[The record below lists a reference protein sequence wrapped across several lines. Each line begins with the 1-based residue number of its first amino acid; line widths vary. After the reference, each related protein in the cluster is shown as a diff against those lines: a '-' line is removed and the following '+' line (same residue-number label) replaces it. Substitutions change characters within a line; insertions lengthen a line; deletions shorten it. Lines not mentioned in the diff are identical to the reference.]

1 MEKTEIRLMVD
12 GHVHIYDCYDLEK
25 FFDRAVKNMNHFYHT
40 LYPGESQSEKILLL
54 TEGKKNNFFSRFK
67 KDRGFSNDSG
77 YHFLDT
83 KEDISLVLARNN
95 KPLCYL
101 LKGRQIV
108 TKENLEVLL
117 VASGQEIEDGLPIK
131 TVIERII
138 DKNDIAVLA
147 WGFGKW
153 FFKRGKIINY
163 LIKKHRFPGLFIGD
177 NSGRPLFWPT
187 PQPFKRAK
195 ELNIP
200 IINGSDPLPF
210 SDEVDKVGTYG
221 FSMEG
226 KFNSD
231 EPAGSLWEI
240 LLAPETVI
248 DFFGR
253 RDTTVS
259 FFKRQSKIY
268 LKKYIKERTQP

>member
-1 MEKTEIRLMVD
+1 MVD

-25 FFDRAVKNMNHFYHT
+25 FFDNAVKNMNRFFHM

-54 TEGKKNNFFSRFK
+54 TEGKKNDFFSRFK
-67 KDRGFSNDSG
+67 KDRGFPNDSG
-77 YHFLDT
+77 YHFMDT
-83 KEDISLVLARNN
+83 KEDISLVLARHN

-117 VASGQEIEDGLPIK
+117 VASDQEIEDGLPIE
-131 TVIERII
+131 TVIQRII

-153 FFKRGKIINY
+153 FFKRGKIIHY
-163 LIKKHRFPGLFIGD
+163 LIKKYRFPGLFIGD
-177 NSGRPLFWPT
+177 NSGRPTFWPI
-187 PQPFKRAK
+187 PQQFKRAK
-195 ELNIP
+195 ELDIP
-200 IINGSDPLPF
+200 IISGSDPLPF
-210 SDEVDKVGTYG
+210 SDEVHKVGTYG
-221 FSMEG
+221 FSVSVEG

-231 EPAGSLWEI
+231 EPAGSIWEI
-240 LLAPETVI
+240 LLSPEATI
-248 DFFGR
+248 DLFGR
-253 RDTTVS
+253 RDATVP

-268 LKKYIKERTQP
+268 LKKYLKSTFF

>member
-1 MEKTEIRLMVD
+1 MEKTSIRLMVD

-25 FFDRAVKNMNHFYHT
+25 FFENAVKNMNRSYHT
-40 LYPGESQSEKILLL
+40 LYPGENQYQKILLL
-54 TEGKKNNFFSRFK
+54 TEGKKNDFFSRFK

-108 TKENLEVLL
+108 TKENLEVLS
-117 VASGQEIEDGLPIK
+117 VASSQEIEDGLSIE

-163 LIKKHRFPGLFIGD
+163 LIKKYRSPGLFIGD
-177 NSGRPLFWPT
+177 NSGRPMFWPA
-187 PQPFKRAK
+187 PRQFKRAK

-200 IINGSDPLPF
+200 IISGSDPLPF
-210 SDEVDKVGTYG
+210 SNEVYKVGTYG
-221 FSMEG
+221 FSIKG
-226 KFNSD
+226 KFNVD

-240 LLAPETVI
+240 LLAAETPI
-248 DFFGR
+248 DFFGP
-253 RDTTVS
+253 RDNAVS
-259 FFKRQSKIY
+259 FFKRQSKIH
-268 LKKYIKERTQP
+268 LKKYMK